1 MQIERTLRNFN
12 LFLDV
17 FQTSL
22 NTIQKNTSKDVLGR
36 VA

>member
-1 MQIERTLRNFN
+1 MEIERTLRNFP

-22 NTIQKNTSKDVLGR
+22 NTIQTNTSKEVLGR
-36 VA
+36 VT